1 MQRQERAMKIF
12 QRRRQAGEQ
21 QPDNGRRGLLRGAV
35 AATGGSLLAL
45 GGNREARAQ
54 GSALKF
60 PGEEPDV
67 KILYQFNKADADYQ
81 GHIMHS
87 ASVVLRHYG
96 DNVGIVIE
104 CFGPGIH
111 ILLKKPQREVD
122 PDVRERVGS
131 LMDYGVAFHAC
142 GETLKALDLG
152 KDALIDGAKYVDS
165 GVVDMVDLQR
175 EDGYT
180 YVAW

>member
-1 MQRQERAMKIF
+1 MRIF
-12 QRRRQAGEQ
+12 QRRRDDTADGE
-21 QPDNGRRGLLRGAV
+21 PDSGRRGLLRGAA
-35 AATGGSLLAL
+35 AATGGGLLAL
-45 GGNREARAQ
+45 AGGREARAQ
-54 GSALKF
+54 DSALKF
-60 PGEEPDV
+60 PGEDPDV
-67 KILYQFNKADADYQ
+67 KILYQFNKGDAEYQ

-87 ASVVLRHYG
+87 ASVVLKHYG

-111 ILLKKPQREVD
+111 VLLKEPQREVD

-142 GETLKALDLG
+142 GETLKALELG
-152 KDALIDGAKYVDS
+152 KADLIDGAKYVDS

-175 EDGYT
+175 EEGYT

>member
-1 MQRQERAMKIF
+1 MKRF
-12 QRRRQAGEQ
+12 WPVWRRSEAAPEA
-21 QPDNGRRGLLRGAV
+21 DDSRRGVLRGLVGAV
-35 AATGGSLLAL
+35 GGGALAL
-45 GGNREARAQ
+45 GARPARAQ
-54 GSALKF
+54 DPLAM
-60 PGEEPDV
+60 PGDEPDV
-67 KILYQFNKADADYQ
+67 KVLYQLNKGDPEYQ

-96 DNVGIVIE
+96 DNVGVVIE

-111 ILLKKPQREVD
+111 ILLQEPQREVD

-152 KDALIDGAKYVDS
+152 REALIDGAKYVDS

-175 EDGYT
+175 NDGYT

>member
-1 MQRQERAMKIF
+1 MKIF
-12 QRRRQAGEQ
+12 QRRRSPAGDT
-21 QPDNGRRGLLRGAV
+21 QPDSGRRGLLRGA
-35 AATGGSLLAL
+35 AAASGGGLLAL
-45 GGNREARAQ
+45 AGARRAQ
-54 GSALKF
+54 AQDAALKF
-60 PGEEPDV
+60 PGEEPGV
-67 KILYQFNKADADYQ
+67 KVLYQFNRADADYQ

-96 DNVGIVIE
+96 DNVGIVVE

-111 ILLKKPQREVD
+111 VLLQEPQREVD

-152 KDALIDGAKYVDS
+152 RDALLDGAKYVDS

-175 EDGYT
+175 NDGYT

>member
-1 MQRQERAMKIF
+1 MRIF
-12 QRRRQAGEQ
+12 PLGKQKTGGIE
-21 QPDNGRRGLLRGAV
+21 PDPGRRGLLGGAA
-35 AATGGSLLAL
+35 AATGGGLLAL
-45 GGNREARAQ
+45 AGGRRARAQ
-54 GSALKF
+54 DSLKF

-67 KILYQFNKADADYQ
+67 KILYQFNRGDAEYQ

-96 DNVGIVIE
+96 NNVGVVIE
-104 CFGPGIH
+104 AFGPGIH
-111 ILLKKPQREVD
+111 VLLKEPQREVD

-165 GVVDMVDLQR
+165 GVVDMVELQR
-175 EDGYT
+175 SEGYT